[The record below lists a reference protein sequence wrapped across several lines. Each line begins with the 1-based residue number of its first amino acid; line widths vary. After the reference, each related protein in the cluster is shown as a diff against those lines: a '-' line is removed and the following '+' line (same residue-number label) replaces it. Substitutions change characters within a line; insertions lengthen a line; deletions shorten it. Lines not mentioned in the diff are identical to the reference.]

1 MASTY
6 VNNLRLEEI
15 ATGEQSGTWGNT
27 TNTNLEIIGQVTA
40 WGTRAI
46 ANASTDNI
54 TLADGALD
62 ADRSLVLKLT
72 GGGQACT
79 VTLLPNTS
87 SKTWVM
93 YNTTSATLTFTC
105 GSGANVA
112 VLAGE
117 SKIIATDGLGSGG
130 VVYDVLTGVNL
141 AGTTKVDD
149 LVVGDDA
156 TVTDDLIVGG
166 DIDLEGSIDVNGT
179 ANLDVV
185 DIDGAVQLDATLTV
199 GANDQGYDVILYGD
213 TAARNATWDSSADSL
228 EFTDNTKETFG
239 TGNDMQLYHDGT
251 NSFITNSQGVLKLAT
266 ETSGIALTL
275 GHSTS
280 EVTFGDN
287 VTVVGNFAVN
297 GTTTTI
303 NTTNL
308 TVTDPL
314 VKFGQGYTGTAYDQ
328 GFIVTRGNGSATN
341 TANKGFIWDE
351 TADEFVAI
359 ACNTENG
366 TTAGNVTIN
375 SYVDMQVAKLT
386 GSSLDISGD
395 IDVDGT
401 TNLDIVDIDGA
412 VNMAG
417 TAVVIGVL
425 STTAATVFN
434 GGFASNADST
444 LGTNKK
450 VQFRDSAIYINSSA
464 DGQLD
469 IVADTEIQI
478 AATTI
483 DINGAINASGEIIAG
498 SLDISGDI
506 DVDGTTNLDVVDI
519 DGAVNMAATAVVI
532 GVLSTTAEAVFNGGF
547 ASNADSI
554 MGTNKKIK
562 FRDAAIYINSS
573 ADGQLDIVADTEIQ
587 IAATTIDI
595 NGAVD
600 VSGDTT
606 IAGDITS
613 GKTVHVEGSTAAGD
627 NAAIGYA
634 SGEGLILTGQGSNT
648 DVVMKNDAGQS
659 VLNIPTGT
667 RNVVIT
673 AGDLTTTGELNVGTT
688 SSGDGTLNIIAS
700 TGEQSIIEFSDTT
713 NARGRIYYDH
723 SSSPEALVLETTGT
737 TAMTI
742 NNSQA
747 TTFAGDVSVGNGT
760 ITPNGSINDIAIT
773 SANSAAGITIGT
785 ANNGVGYLAWAD
797 TDANNGAWIALDHG
811 TNTFDFRNN
820 SASQLTL
827 SGTVANF
834 QNNDITTVG
843 EVVVGATGGSS
854 AGIVTV
860 SFDGSP
866 DNGIYLRNTDNGSAD
881 QNLMV
886 FDRNGSNTGEIVQSN
901 SGTSYVTSSDYR
913 LKENVVTDW
922 DATTRL
928 KQLKPSRFNFII
940 DADKTVDGFLAHEVQ
955 AIVPEAITGTK
966 DAMTD
971 IVLYVEGDILPE
983 GKSVGDVK
991 KASAPNYQGIDQSKL
1006 VPLLVKTIQELEA
1019 RITALEA

>member
-1 MASTY
+1 MATLTGRSPKDTYGDLLQVSNANDGVDSTLRFVSDGKGTNSSLKISSASAQFTGTLTTTGLLTTTAGIVSGSNIISDTDSTDDLGSTGVRWLNLWVDNITMGGTIAGAVATFSSTMTVTGLTTATGGIVTSGTIIFEGATADAHETTLTVVDPTGDRTVSLPNATDTLVGKATTDTLTNKTLTSPVLNTGLSGTAFLDEDNMASNSATKAASQQSIKAY
-6 VNNLRLEEI
+6 VDAQVDTADTLSEVLAI
-15 ATGEQSGTWGNT
+15 GNT
-27 TNTNLEIIGQVTA
+27 TG
-40 WGTRAI
+40 GTDVSV
-46 ANASTDNI
+46 STD
-54 TLADGALD
+54 D
-62 ADRSLVLKLT
+62 
-72 GGGQACT
+72 
-79 VTLLPNTS
+79 
-87 SKTWVM
+87 
-93 YNTTSATLTFTC
+93 
-105 GSGANVA
+105 
-112 VLAGE
+112 
-117 SKIIATDGLGSGG
+117 
-130 VVYDVLTGVNL
+130 
-141 AGTTKVDD
+141 
-149 LVVGDDA
+149 
-156 TVTDDLIVGG
+156 
-166 DIDLEGSIDVNGT
+166 
-179 ANLDVV
+179 
-185 DIDGAVQLDATLTV
+185 
-199 GANDQGYDVILYGD
+199 
-213 TAARNATWDSSADSL
+213 
-228 EFTDNTKETFG
+228 
-239 TGNDMQLYHDGT
+239 
-251 NSFITNSQGVLKLAT
+251 
-266 ETSGIALTL
+266 
-275 GHSTS
+275 
-280 EVTFGDN
+280 
-287 VTVVGNFAVN
+287 
-297 GTTTTI
+297 
-303 NTTNL
+303 
-308 TVTDPL
+308 
-314 VKFGQGYTGTAYDQ
+314 
-328 GFIVTRGNGSATN
+328 
-341 TANKGFIWDE
+341 
-351 TADEFVAI
+351 
-359 ACNTENG
+359 
-366 TTAGNVTIN
+366 
-375 SYVDMQVAKLT
+375 
-386 GSSLDISGD
+386 
-395 IDVDGT
+395 
-401 TNLDIVDIDGA
+401 
-412 VNMAG
+412 
-417 TAVVIGVL
+417 
-425 STTAATVFN
+425 
-434 GGFASNADST
+434 
-444 LGTNKK
+444 K
-450 VQFRDSAIYINSSA
+450 VQFRDAAIYINSSA

-573 ADGQLDIVADTEIQ
+573 TDGQLDIVADTEIQ

-595 NGAVD
+595 NGAVALN
-600 VSGDTT
+600 GALTGIT
-606 IAGDITS
+606 DITAS
-613 GKTVHVEGSTAAGD
+613 GVITGGTVEATTDTAAGD
-627 NAAIGYA
+627 NAAMGYTA
-634 SGEGLILTGQGSNT
+634 AEGLILTGQGSSN
-648 DVVMKNDAGQS
+648 DVTIKNDADATVMS
-659 VLNIPTGT
+659 IATGT
-667 RNVVIT
+667 TT
-673 AGDLTTTGELNVGTT
+673 ATFAGEVNVGTT
-688 SSGDGTLNIIAS
+688 ASGDGTLNIIAS

-713 NARGRIYYDH
+713 NSRGRIYYDH
-723 SSSPEALVLETTGT
+723 SASPEALVLETTGT

-834 QNNDITTVG
+834 QNNDIKTVG
-843 EVVVGATGGSS
+843 EVVIGATGGSS

>member
-341 TANKGFIWDE
+341 IANKGFIWDE

-498 SLDISGDI
+498 SLDISGNI
-506 DVDGTTNLDVVDI
+506 DVDGTSNLDVVDI
-519 DGAVNMAATAVVI
+519 DGAVNMATTALVT
-532 GVLSTTAEAVFNGGF
+532 GVLTTTAATVHNGGF
-547 ASNADSI
+547 ASNADST
-554 MGTNKKIK
+554 MGTNKKIQ
-562 FRDAAIYINSS
+562 FRDAAIHVSS
-573 ADGQLDIVADTEIQ
+573 STDGQLDIVADTEIQ
-587 IAATTIDI
+587 IAATTVDI

-634 SGEGLILTGQGSNT
+634 SGEGLILTGQGSST

-667 RNVVIT
+667 RDVVIT
-673 AGDLTTTGELNVGTT
+673 SGILKTVAPDADHTSIESVASTTTGAIRQLFKNSDNSKNFELSGFF
-688 SSGDGTLNIIAS
+688 SSGTEQLTIQSKTNTVTRFFHDGSVLFEGNINAVAGGINLGATGSANLLDDYEEGTWTPTLVGA
-700 TGEQSIIEFSDTT
+700 DTAGT
-713 NARGRIYYDH
+713 YT
-723 SSSPEALVLETTGT
+723 VVTGT
-737 TAMTI
+737 
-742 NNSQA
+742 S
-747 TTFAGDVSVGNGT
+747 AGYTKVGRLVH
-760 ITPNGSINDIAIT
+760 
-773 SANSAAGITIGT
+773 
-785 ANNGVGYLAWAD
+785 VGAK
-797 TDANNGAWIALDHG
+797 I
-811 TNTFDFRNN
+811 
-820 SASQLTL
+820 TL
-827 SGTVANF
+827 SA
-834 QNNDITTVG
+834 
-843 EVVVGATGGSS
+843 ATGGSGVSILGGLPFNYASGSLPAGFISVS
-854 AGIVTV
+854 AV
-860 SFDGSP
+860 
-866 DNGIYLRNTDNGSAD
+866 
-881 QNLMV
+881 NLATA
-886 FDRNGSNTGEIVQSN
+886 NPASISLEP
-901 SGTSYVTSSDYR
+901 TSSGAAATLVFRESKDNAAVASTPIGGFSTSSVIHINMTYR
-913 LKENVVTDW
+913 
-922 DATTRL
+922 A
-928 KQLKPSRFNFII
+928 
-940 DADKTVDGFLAHEVQ
+940 
-955 AIVPEAITGTK
+955 
-966 DAMTD
+966 
-971 IVLYVEGDILPE
+971 
-983 GKSVGDVK
+983 
-991 KASAPNYQGIDQSKL
+991 
-1006 VPLLVKTIQELEA
+1006 
-1019 RITALEA
+1019 

>member
-1 MASTY
+1 
-6 VNNLRLEEI
+6 
-15 ATGEQSGTWGNT
+15 
-27 TNTNLEIIGQVTA
+27 
-40 WGTRAI
+40 
-46 ANASTDNI
+46 
-54 TLADGALD
+54 
-62 ADRSLVLKLT
+62 
-72 GGGQACT
+72 
-79 VTLLPNTS
+79 
-87 SKTWVM
+87 
-93 YNTTSATLTFTC
+93 
-105 GSGANVA
+105 
-112 VLAGE
+112 
-117 SKIIATDGLGSGG
+117 
-130 VVYDVLTGVNL
+130 
-141 AGTTKVDD
+141 
-149 LVVGDDA
+149 
-156 TVTDDLIVGG
+156 
-166 DIDLEGSIDVNGT
+166 
-179 ANLDVV
+179 
-185 DIDGAVQLDATLTV
+185 
-199 GANDQGYDVILYGD
+199 
-213 TAARNATWDSSADSL
+213 
-228 EFTDNTKETFG
+228 
-239 TGNDMQLYHDGT
+239 
-251 NSFITNSQGVLKLAT
+251 
-266 ETSGIALTL
+266 
-275 GHSTS
+275 
-280 EVTFGDN
+280 
-287 VTVVGNFAVN
+287 
-297 GTTTTI
+297 
-303 NTTNL
+303 
-308 TVTDPL
+308 
-314 VKFGQGYTGTAYDQ
+314 
-328 GFIVTRGNGSATN
+328 
-341 TANKGFIWDE
+341 
-351 TADEFVAI
+351 
-359 ACNTENG
+359 
-366 TTAGNVTIN
+366 
-375 SYVDMQVAKLT
+375 
-386 GSSLDISGD
+386 
-395 IDVDGT
+395 
-401 TNLDIVDIDGA
+401 
-412 VNMAG
+412 
-417 TAVVIGVL
+417 
-425 STTAATVFN
+425 
-434 GGFASNADST
+434 
-444 LGTNKK
+444 
-450 VQFRDSAIYINSSA
+450 
-464 DGQLD
+464 
-469 IVADTEIQI
+469 
-478 AATTI
+478 
-483 DINGAINASGEIIAG
+483 
-498 SLDISGDI
+498 
-506 DVDGTTNLDVVDI
+506 
-519 DGAVNMAATAVVI
+519 MAATAVVI

-573 ADGQLDIVADTEIQ
+573 TDGQLDIVADTEIQ

-595 NGAVD
+595 NGAVALN
-600 VSGDTT
+600 GALTGIT
-606 IAGDITS
+606 DITAS
-613 GKTVHVEGSTAAGD
+613 GVITGGTVEATTDTAAGD
-627 NAAIGYA
+627 NAAMGYTA
-634 SGEGLILTGQGSNT
+634 AEGLILTGQGSSN
-648 DVVMKNDAGQS
+648 DVTIKNDADATVMS
-659 VLNIPTGT
+659 IATGT
-667 RNVVIT
+667 TT
-673 AGDLTTTGELNVGTT
+673 ATFAGEVNVGTT
-688 SSGDGTLNIIAS
+688 ASGDGTLNIIAS

-713 NARGRIYYDH
+713 NSRGRIYYDH
-723 SSSPEALVLETTGT
+723 SASPEALVLETTGT

-797 TDANNGAWIALDHG
+797 TDANNGAWISLDHG

>member
-412 VNMAG
+412 VNMA
-417 TAVVIGVL
+417 T
-425 STTAATVFN
+425 
-434 GGFASNADST
+434 
-444 LGTNKK
+444 
-450 VQFRDSAIYINSSA
+450 
-464 DGQLD
+464 
-469 IVADTEIQI
+469 
-478 AATTI
+478 
-483 DINGAINASGEIIAG
+483 
-498 SLDISGDI
+498 
-506 DVDGTTNLDVVDI
+506 
-519 DGAVNMAATAVVI
+519 TAVVI

-554 MGTNKKIK
+554 MGTNKKIQ
-562 FRDAAIYINSS
+562 FRDAAIHVSS
-573 ADGQLDIVADTEIQ
+573 STDGQLDIVADTEIQ

-834 QNNDITTVG
+834 QNNDIKTVG
-843 EVVVGATGGSS
+843 EVVIGATGGSS

>member
-444 LGTNKK
+444 
-450 VQFRDSAIYINSSA
+450 
-464 DGQLD
+464 
-469 IVADTEIQI
+469 
-478 AATTI
+478 
-483 DINGAINASGEIIAG
+483 
-498 SLDISGDI
+498 
-506 DVDGTTNLDVVDI
+506 
-519 DGAVNMAATAVVI
+519 
-532 GVLSTTAEAVFNGGF
+532 
-547 ASNADSI
+547 
-554 MGTNKKIK
+554 MGTNKKIQ
-562 FRDAAIYINSS
+562 FRDAAIHVSS
-573 ADGQLDIVADTEIQ
+573 STDGQLDIVADTEIQ

-797 TDANNGAWIALDHG
+797 TDANNGAWISLDHG